1 MSPDIPD
8 TQRQVLLSRYPE
20 GVPETS
26 DFELSRGPV
35 PRPGDGEF
43 LSRTLYLSLDPYL
56 RGVISGRHLYAEKV
70 RPGDVMP
77 GRTVAQVVESRH
89 PDFAPGDIAVCS
101 NGWQEYGLST
111 GDIELRKLDPEAAP
125 VSTAIGILGMPG
137 LTAWAG
143 LLHLGEPMPGET
155 VLVSAACGPVGCM
168 VGQLARIAG
177 CRAVGIAGG
186 PEKCSIVKD
195 EFGFAECVD
204 YKTGDLGEKLKAAC
218 PDGIDVYFDN
228 VGGEVLTAAM
238 ANLAQGARVVL
249 CGMMSGYNN
258 TGPPPPGPSLI
269 PLVMA
274 RATVRGL
281 VVYDHEDKQQDFLR
295 ACTRWLKEGRIR
307 YREDIA
313 EGIEKAPEAFCRL
326 MRGKNVGKALVQF
339 A

>member
-1 MSPDIPD
+1 LSSEIPD
-8 TQRQVLLSRYPE
+8 TQRQVLLRRYPR

-26 DFELSRGPV
+26 NFELSQGLV
-35 PRPGDGEF
+35 PQPAEGEF

-101 NGWQEYGLST
+101 NGWQEYGLSA
-111 GDIELRKLDPEAAP
+111 GAIDLRKRDPEAAP
-125 VSTAIGILGMPG
+125 VSTGIGILGMPG

-186 PEKCSIVKD
+186 AEKCAIVKE

-204 YKTGDLGEKLKAAC
+204 YKAGQPGEKRA
-218 PDGIDVYFDN
+218 
-228 VGGEVLTAAM
+228 
-238 ANLAQGARVVL
+238 
-249 CGMMSGYNN
+249 
-258 TGPPPPGPSLI
+258 LI
-269 PLVMA
+269 P
-274 RATVRGL
+274 
-281 VVYDHEDKQQDFLR
+281 
-295 ACTRWLKEGRIR
+295 I
-307 YREDIA
+307 
-313 EGIEKAPEAFCRL
+313 
-326 MRGKNVGKALVQF
+326 
-339 A
+339 